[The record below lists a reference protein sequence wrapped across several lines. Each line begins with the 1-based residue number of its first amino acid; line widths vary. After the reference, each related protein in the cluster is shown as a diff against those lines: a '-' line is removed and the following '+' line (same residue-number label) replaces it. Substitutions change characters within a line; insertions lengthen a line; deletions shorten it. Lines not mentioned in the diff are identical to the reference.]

1 MEKERISPSQ
11 LFALMVLFATGTSLL
26 YPIGI
31 SGIRSVWLSI
41 LISLFGAVV
50 LYQVIVYF
58 HCKYPGMTL
67 SGYSRKIL
75 GKYIGWTLSLLYIP
89 YFIHTAA
96 RNLRDG
102 SDLLVTAL
110 YDQTPLFFISV
121 LMMIAVVYVLYKGI
135 EVFARMAE
143 IYLLIL
149 IGLGVIGNLL
159 VLFSGIID
167 IKNLFPIVDKGWGPI
182 LKSAYPNIFIFPFA
196 EMFICFT
203 TILPH
208 LNKTNL
214 GKRTGVM
221 AIMFSGLVL
230 TFTHAV
236 EISVLGSNMYKRA
249 TFPLLDTIS
258 QVSIADFLQR
268 VDAIVILTLIIGV
281 FFKIAIFCY
290 AAIIVSADLFKIPNQ
305 EKLVLP
311 IGIVVFYIS
320 MIVSNSRTEQ
330 VEQGKFLITFVYPLF
345 CVVIPVLLFVVDLIR
360 KRFGPKPVN
369 IDTDEKSK

>member
-1 MEKERISPSQ
+1 MEKERISPGQ
-11 LFALMVLFATGTSLL
+11 LFALMVLFTTGISLV

-31 SGIRSVWLSI
+31 SWIRSVWLSV
-41 LISLFGAVV
+41 LIALFGAVV
-50 LYQVIVYF
+50 LFQVIVYF
-58 HCKYPGMTL
+58 HCKYPDMTL

-75 GKYIGWTLSLLYIP
+75 GKYIGWPISLLYIP

-102 SDLLVTAL
+102 GDLLVTAL
-110 YDQTPLFFISV
+110 YDQTPLLIINTI
-121 LMMIAVVYVLYKGI
+121 MIIAVVYVLYKGI
-135 EVFARMAE
+135 EVFARIAE

-149 IGLGVIGNLL
+149 IVLGVLGNLL

-167 IKNLFPIVDKGWGPI
+167 VKNLLPIVEKGWRPI
-182 LKSAYPNIFIFPFA
+182 LHSAYPKIFIFPFA

-208 LNKTNL
+208 LNKSKL

-221 AIMFSGLVL
+221 AIIFSGLLL

-236 EISVLGSNMYKRA
+236 EISVLGSNMYSRS
-249 TFPLLDTIS
+249 TFPLLVTIS
-258 QVSIADFLQR
+258 KVNEADFLQR

-281 FFKIAIFCY
+281 FFKIAIFSY
-290 AAIIVSADLFKIPNQ
+290 AAVSVSADLFKILNQ

-311 IGIVVFYIS
+311 IGIVVLYIS
-320 MIVSNSRTEQ
+320 MIVTSNWTEQ
-330 VEQGKFLITFVYPLF
+330 VQQGTFLITFVYPLF
-345 CVVIPVLLFVVDLIR
+345 CVVIPVLLLVVDLIR
-360 KRFGPKPVN
+360 KQFGPQHASIN
-369 IDTDEKSK
+369 ADEKSK